1 MKLNKELLMEGDS
14 IEANALILAAMD
26 RYRYNVNPETNSLV
40 VDVPAGK
47 LTLKDDIFDIDDE
60 TVKLFE
66 DIDLD
71 SYRETVKKLMEN
83 LKSE

>member
-1 MKLNKELLMEGDS
+1 MEGDS

-26 RYRYNVNPETNSLV
+26 RYRYNVDPETNSLI

-47 LTLKDDIFDIDDE
+47 LTLKDDIFDIDNE

>member
-1 MKLNKELLMEGDS
+1 MEGDS

-26 RYRYNVNPETNSLV
+26 RYRYNVDPETNSLV

-60 TVKLFE
+60 TVELFE
-66 DIDLD
+66 DIDFD

>member
-1 MKLNKELLMEGDS
+1 MEGDS

-26 RYRYNVNPETNSLV
+26 RYRYNVDPETNSLV